1 MRITV
6 KDKSATTYSE
16 VQPGQVFTT
25 TDGHI
30 CLKINKGEGRGK
42 NYAIGT
48 GNYIILKDDEIV
60 KLVTSMAV
68 EVE

>member
-6 KDKSATTYSE
+6 KDKSVTTYSE

-25 TDGHI
+25 TAGHI
-30 CLKINKGEGRGK
+30 CLKINKGEGKGK
-42 NYAIGT
+42 SYAIGT
-48 GNYIILKDDEIV
+48 GNLIFLKDDEVV
-60 KLVTSMAV
+60 KLAASIAV